1 MNEEEYL
8 TQRLEDQMGYYDQKS
23 QRNQRS
29 YKRTKVIEILSA
41 SLIPLL
47 AGNMDSLPYAHWLV
61 GLLGLL
67 IAVCEAMESLNKY
80 QENWLLSRA
89 VSQTLSKEKFL
100 FLTKTGPYTHKS
112 AFRQF
117 VAQIESTLAD
127 ENNQWV
133 ATMQSETTSHNE
145 KEKTE

>member
-8 TQRLEDQMGYYDQKS
+8 TQRLEDQMGYYDKKS
-23 QRNQRS
+23 QKNQS
-29 YKRTKVIEILSA
+29 YYKRTKAIEVLSA
-41 SLIPLL
+41 GLIPLL
-47 AGNMDSLPYAHWLV
+47 AGNIDSLPYVHWLI

-89 VSQTLSKEKFL
+89 VAQALSKEKFL
-100 FLTKTGPYTHKS
+100 FLTKAGPYSHKS

-117 VAQIESTLAD
+117 VAQVESTLAD

-133 ATMQSETTSHNE
+133 ANMQQDNHGNSD
-145 KEKTE
+145 KEKSS